1 MTYTTT
7 YEWSFRIPEEHDDM
21 RDFEGMNKKVIET
34 GRMKILKDEK
44 SSRVL
49 FRFKVRYY
57 TEDEEAQD
65 EVN

>member
-21 RDFEGMNKKVIET
+21 RDFEELNKQDIET

-57 TEDEEAQD
+57 TADEEAQD
-65 EVN
+65 EVD